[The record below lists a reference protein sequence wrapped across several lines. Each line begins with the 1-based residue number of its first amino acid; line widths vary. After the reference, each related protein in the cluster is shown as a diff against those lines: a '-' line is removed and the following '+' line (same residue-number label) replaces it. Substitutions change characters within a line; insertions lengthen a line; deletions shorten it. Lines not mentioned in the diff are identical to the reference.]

1 MKLVTYKIKNIK
13 THQIGV
19 IKNDIIFNLNNLFGN
34 IGLVDL
40 IQLENYQSRI
50 NTVICEKNIIKHKLS
65 NVTLLPPIPKPNSFR
80 DAYAFRQHVETCRR
94 NRGAEMIKEFDEF
107 PVFYFSNHNS
117 MFSDKD
123 DIELMPDHF
132 EKLDFELEF
141 AAIIGK
147 KGKNILSKNAD
158 KYIAGFCILNDIS
171 ARTLQ
176 SEEMKL
182 NLGPAKGKDFANVI
196 GPYLVTT
203 DELKHKEIKT
213 PFGKK
218 YDLEM
223 RCYVNGDLIS
233 SGNTKDMSWTF
244 AEIIERASYGVELV
258 PGDIIGSGTVGGGC
272 FLEINGTKKRADKNY
287 IDRWLKQGDI
297 IKMEIESIGNI
308 SNKIIK
314 SKNDHSIQKLKNDYI
329 NRREIN

>member
-19 IKNDIIFNLNNLFGN
+19 VKDDIVFNLNHLFGD

-50 NTVICEKNIIKHKLS
+50 NGVIHDENISKHKLS
-65 NVTLLPPIPKPNSFR
+65 KVTLLPPIPKPNSFR
-80 DAYAFRQHVETCRR
+80 DAYAFRQHVETCRK

-117 MFSDKD
+117 MFADKD

-203 DELKHKEIKT
+203 DEFKHKEIKT

-272 FLEINGTKKRADKNY
+272 FLEINGTKKRTDKNY

-297 IKMEIESIGNI
+297 IKMEIDSIGNI

-314 SKNDHSIQKLKNDYI
+314 SKNNHSIQKLKK
-329 NRREIN
+329 

>member
-19 IKNDIIFNLNNLFGN
+19 VKDDIVFNLNHLFGD
-34 IGLVDL
+34 ISLVDL

-50 NTVICEKNIIKHKLS
+50 NGVIHDKNISKHKLS

-80 DAYAFRQHVETCRR
+80 DAYAFRQHVETCRK

-117 MFSDKD
+117 MFADKD

-147 KGKNILSKNAD
+147 KGKNILSKDAD
-158 KYIAGFCILNDIS
+158 KYIAGFCVLNDIS

-244 AEIIERASYGVELV
+244 AEIIERASYGVEIV

-297 IKMEIESIGNI
+297 IKMEIDSIGNI

-314 SKNDHSIQKLKNDYI
+314 SKNNHSIQKLKK
-329 NRREIN
+329 

>member
-1 MKLVTYKIKNIK
+1 MRLVTYKIKNIK

-19 IKNDIIFNLNNLFGN
+19 VKDDIVFNLNNLFGN

-50 NTVICEKNIIKHKLS
+50 NTVICGKNIIKHKLS
-65 NVTLLPPIPKPNSFR
+65 NITLLPPIPKPNSFR
-80 DAYAFRQHVETCRR
+80 DAYAFRQHVETCRK
-94 NRGAEMIKEFDEF
+94 NRGVEMIKEFDEF

-117 MFSDKD
+117 MFADKD
-123 DIELMPDHF
+123 DIELMSDHF

-141 AAIIGK
+141 AAVIGK

-233 SGNTKDMSWTF
+233 SGNAKDMSWTF
-244 AEIIERASYGVELV
+244 AEIIERASYGVELY

-272 FLEINGTKKRADKNY
+272 FLEINGTKKRSDKNY
-287 IDRWLKQGDI
+287 IDRWLNQGDI

-314 SKNDHSIQKLKNDYI
+314 SNNDHSIQKLKK
-329 NRREIN
+329 

>member
-19 IKNDIIFNLNNLFGN
+19 VKDDIVFNLNHLFGD

-40 IQLENYQSRI
+40 IQLENYKSRV
-50 NTVICEKNIIKHKLS
+50 NGVIHDKNISKHKLS

-80 DAYAFRQHVETCRR
+80 DAYAFRQHVETCRK

-117 MFSDKD
+117 MFADKD

-196 GPYLVTT
+196 GPYLVTS

-223 RCYVNGDLIS
+223 QCYVNGDLIS
-233 SGNTKDMSWTF
+233 SGNAKDMSWTF
-244 AEIIERASYGVELV
+244 AEIIERASYGVEIV

-272 FLEINGTKKRADKNY
+272 FLEINGTKKRTDKNY

-297 IKMEIESIGNI
+297 IKMEVESIGNI

-314 SKNDHSIQKLKNDYI
+314 SKNNHSIQKLKK
-329 NRREIN
+329 

>member
-1 MKLVTYKIKNIK
+1 MK
-13 THQIGV
+13 
-19 IKNDIIFNLNNLFGN
+19 
-34 IGLVDL
+34 
-40 IQLENYQSRI
+40 
-50 NTVICEKNIIKHKLS
+50 KNIIKHKLS

-213 PFGKK
+213 PFWKK

-314 SKNDHSIQKLKNDYI
+314 SKNDHSIQKLKKNDYI